1 MILLD
6 RADLELVFHMSTHP
20 STRYS
25 SLSLGPLMT
34 FKVKPIHKVPR
45 DSELKQDR
53 IWSFTLWFHSCTSCC
68 CYVGRTCASYLVIHP
83 VIPLLRFLL
92 LLCGPHMSQFTCFN
106 VHTREGGHF
115 QFTETRYLMVI
126 VPKVPNV
133 ISGTEIIDFFF
144 FPSESGS
151 GAKSTYSTFPD
162 FPWFFIFFLTENK
175 SKKERLQCR
184 TVKHHRRTM

>member
-53 IWSFTLWFHSCTSCC
+53 IWSFTLWFRSHTSCC

-144 FPSESGS
+144 FLRKVALGPRVPTPLSL
-151 GAKSTYSTFPD
+151 TFLD
-162 FPWFFIFFLTENK
+162 SSYFFLTENK

>member
-68 CYVGRTCASYLVIHP
+68 CYVGRTWASYLVIHP
-83 VIPLLRFLL
+83 VIPLPRFLL
-92 LLCGPHMSQFTCFN
+92 LLRGPHMSLVSGHSPCDSAPAPPAAVTWAAHAPRIWSFTLWFHSRTSCCCY
-106 VHTREGGHF
+106 VGRTWASSPA
-115 QFTETRYLMVI
+115 LMCTHGKEV
-126 VPKVPNV
+126 
-133 ISGTEIIDFFF
+133 
-144 FPSESGS
+144 
-151 GAKSTYSTFPD
+151 TFSSRKLD
-162 FPWFFIFFLTENK
+162 I
-175 SKKERLQCR
+175 
-184 TVKHHRRTM
+184 